1 MNTIGI
7 RDFKARA
14 SAIIRT
20 LESSGEEVVITRHGK
35 PCGKLVAI
43 GNEQRRQKSLK
54 ALRGA
59 FSNLPDAE
67 YEDFLDIKG
76 VWKTESFSAHDD

>member
-14 SAIIRT
+14 SKIIRT
-20 LESSGEEVVITRHGK
+20 LESIGEEVVITRHGK
-35 PCGKLVAI
+35 PCGKLVAM

-59 FSNLPDAE
+59 FSHLPDAE
-67 YEDFLDIKG
+67 YEDFIDIKG
-76 VWKTESFSAHDD
+76 VWEPEAPTVRND